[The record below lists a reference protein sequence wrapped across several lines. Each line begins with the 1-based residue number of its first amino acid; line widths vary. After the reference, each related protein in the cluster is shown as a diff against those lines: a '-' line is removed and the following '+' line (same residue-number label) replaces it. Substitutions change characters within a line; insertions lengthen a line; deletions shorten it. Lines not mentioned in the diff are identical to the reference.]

1 MSYEP
6 STRSPDSPIEYRLAV
21 LQEVFPEGFKE
32 DSLDANSLIEFVGGT
47 QGGQESE
54 SPGLRWPGRTEA
66 IQSLRRPPAS
76 ALEPIDDFIGQSSH
90 VFITGDNYEVMK
102 LLQPA
107 YAGSVKMA
115 FVEPSYNNGL
125 DEIYRDNFDDPWG
138 RYAAHSKAISED
150 KHSPAMVST
159 AGRGR
164 HARWLNMMLP
174 RLYVTRNMLAD
185 DGVIFVTID
194 DNESHRLHYLMDEV
208 FGPENF
214 VCTFVWEKRY
224 SPAPDA
230 EDNIGYVHE
239 YILCYRKSTS
249 FEAAFLPMSENQRNR
264 YRNPDNDSRGAW
276 KPADYTCRFTADER
290 HNQYYPITHPK
301 TGAEVWPKRSRV
313 WACTP
318 EEHERQKADGRV
330 WWGLNN
336 ENSVPAR
343 KAFLTEIRQGL
354 MPATLLK
361 HTEVGH
367 TDDATKEIRK
377 FFPDLNVTP
386 KPVALVRHFIKIAG
400 ATDGDIV
407 LDPFARVGT
416 TAEAV
421 VRENAETGSQIRFLL
436 VGLPE
441 PIQGGGSAKTLPEVA
456 LGRARECLGCLEE
469 GSQRLR
475 TFRQRSA
482 VLLVAQPSPDAAAQ
496 EADEQ
501 LQVGTQYFDAQAS
514 EETLAVNIAL
524 ASGFSIDGTIER
536 SELAEGIVAYI
547 FNGDLAVCV
556 TRPLTAEAIESL
568 GKLPI
573 NRVTCL
579 EAGFAGQDELLL
591 NTRVALNER
600 EISFETI

>member
-1 MSYEP
+1 MSKGP
-6 STRSPDSPIEYRLAV
+6 SPRSPDSPIEYRLAV

-47 QGGQESE
+47 PGGQESE

-66 IQSLRRPPAS
+66 IQSLRRSPVS
-76 ALEPIDDFIGQSSH
+76 ALEPIDGFVGESSN

-107 YAGSVKMA
+107 YAASVKMA
-115 FVEPSYNNGL
+115 FVDPPYNNGL
-125 DEIYRDNFDDPWG
+125 DEIYLDDFDDAWG
-138 RYAAHSKAISED
+138 RYAEHLKAISDD
-150 KHSPAMVST
+150 KRSPAMLST

-194 DNESHRLHYLMDEV
+194 DNESHRLRYVMDEV

-224 SPAPDA
+224 SAAPDA
-230 EDNIGYVHE
+230 AENIGYVHE

-264 YRNPDNDSRGAW
+264 YRNPDNDDRGDW
-276 KPADYTCRFTADER
+276 KAADYTCRFTADER
-290 HNQYYPITHPK
+290 PKQYYPIIHPK
-301 TGAEVWPKRSRV
+301 TGEEVWPKRSRV
-313 WACTP
+313 WACKP
-318 EEHERQKADGRV
+318 EEHERQKAEGRV

-336 ENSVPAR
+336 ENPGPAR

-361 HTEVGH
+361 HTDVGH
-367 TDDATKEIRK
+367 TDDATKELRE
-377 FFPDLNVTP
+377 FFPDMNLTP

-400 ATDGDIV
+400 ATDGDVV

-416 TAEAV
+416 TAESV
-421 VRENAETGSQIRFLL
+421 VRENEEAGSQIRFLL
-436 VGLPE
+436 IGMPE
-441 PIQGGGSAKTLPEVA
+441 PVQGGGSAKTLPEVA
-456 LGRARECLGCLEE
+456 LGRAQKCLGFPEE

-475 TFRQRSA
+475 TFSQRSA
-482 VLLVAQPSPDAAAQ
+482 VLLVTQPSAETGAEQ
-496 EADEQ
+496 TDEQ
-501 LQVGTQYFDAQAS
+501 LQAGIEYFDAQAS
-514 EETLAVNIAL
+514 AETLAVNIAL
-524 ASGFSIDGTIER
+524 ASGFSIDGTVER
-536 SELAEGIVAYI
+536 SELAEGVVAFI

-556 TRPLTAEAIESL
+556 ARPLTAEAIESL

-579 EAGFAGQDELLL
+579 EAGFAGHDELLL
-591 NTRVALNER
+591 NTRIALNDR
-600 EISFETI
+600 GISFETI